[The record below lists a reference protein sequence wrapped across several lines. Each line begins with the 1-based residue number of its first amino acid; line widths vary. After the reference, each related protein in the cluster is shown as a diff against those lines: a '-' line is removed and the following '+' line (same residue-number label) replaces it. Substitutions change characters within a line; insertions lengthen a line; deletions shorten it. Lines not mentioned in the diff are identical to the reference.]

1 MSDINIQTKL
11 IVEEDVWPPVPPKSF
26 TPLVLIRYLD
36 DHNLKQFTAMAE
48 FVEQRHVS
56 KLASVAST
64 ESDEPFKHLRLSNHN
79 HPLEGVLDSS
89 KITKEIAEILAPME
103 ASVDPQF
110 ILIEGAPGIGKSFL
124 LKEIAYR
131 WGAKQILQKFKLV
144 LLVCLRDPAVQQMSH
159 LDDLLLSFCRGD
171 RKANKLV
178 SACSEYL
185 LENSGCDLVFLFDG
199 YDEFPEKLRKDSL
212 IACIINRRV
221 LPNCS
226 LIISSRP
233 HASLKLR
240 NRTAFRVEILGFT
253 REEREHYI
261 KESLN
266 GKPQKIAELTQY
278 LQGHRTISS
287 LCFVPF
293 NMVILV
299 YLYKEGVPLP
309 KGSAELYDY
318 FICLTVCRQLA
329 KHGEQLQSSIIKLN
343 DLSEPYNKIIQ
354 QLSKLSLEALNDK
367 KLIFSLDEI
376 EAVCKDITTFPKA
389 INGFG
394 LLQAVEHLG
403 LTETTKTFHF
413 LHFSIQEYLAAHY
426 VANLPADEELKIIE
440 TYFWSDTHFNMFSM
454 YLSLTKG
461 QKPSFKKFLFNEY
474 CFRKLLYDCETHYT
488 LIDNKSWEFYSKYTN
503 LFRLYHC
510 FYESGDVDTCKT
522 IEKRI
527 KNITFTEIYS
537 FSVVELE
544 CIAVFLSTSS
554 HKVWCNIV
562 FQGCYIQDHGFHIL
576 HHGLLHSSDVTI
588 STLSLRCN
596 GLRVQSSSLISDIA
610 VKCKVKELDITGNY
624 SIGEDKQLYQM
635 LANPFSTLEKLNMY
649 DTKLSSKGAIELFKA
664 LVDNSSLKVLYIHG
678 NYIMDDACDAI
689 TIALKRN
696 RCLVSLN
703 MNDNP
708 LTGKI
713 IVEIVNSLIDN
724 YTLISLSLPECP
736 RGIKEHIGSLQEIIN
751 DKRKQQRFQDKL
763 MIDYW

>member
-1 MSDINIQTKL
+1 
-11 IVEEDVWPPVPPKSF
+11 
-26 TPLVLIRYLD
+26 
-36 DHNLKQFTAMAE
+36 MAE
-48 FVEQRHVS
+48 FVEQGHVS
-56 KLASVAST
+56 KLASVVST
-64 ESDEPFKHLRLSNHN
+64 ESDEPFKRLRLSNHN
-79 HPLEGVLDSS
+79 HPLEEVLATS

-171 RKANKLV
+171 RKANEIV

-212 IACIINRRV
+212 IACIITRRV

-226 LIISSRP
+226 LIVSSRP

-240 NRTAFRVEILGFT
+240 NQTAFRVEILGFT
-253 REEREHYI
+253 KEEREHYI

-266 GKPQKIAELTQY
+266 GKPHKIAELTQY

-299 YLYKEGVPLP
+299 YLYKEGIPLP

-343 DLSEPYNKIIQ
+343 DLSKPYNEIIQ
-354 QLSKLSLEALNDK
+354 QLSKLSLEGLNDS
-367 KLIFSLDEI
+367 KLIFSLEEI
-376 EAVCKDITTFPKA
+376 EAACKDITTFPKA

-403 LTETTKTFHF
+403 LTGTTKTFNF

-454 YLSLTKG
+454 YISLTKG
-461 QKPSFKKFLFNEY
+461 QKPSFKKFLSSESCFRMLLYNDYTLPDNKFNE
-474 CFRKLLYDCETHYT
+474 FIFHKRSH
-488 LIDNKSWEFYSKYTN
+488 F
-503 LFRLYHC
+503 FRLYHC
-510 FYESGDVDTCKT
+510 FYESGDVDTCKI
-522 IEKRI
+522 IEKHTRCME
-527 KNITFTEIYS
+527 FRDIYS

-544 CIAVFLSTSS
+544 CIALFLSTSS
-554 HKVWCNIV
+554 YKNWHRIM
-562 FQGCYIQDHGFHIL
+562 FFSCYIQDHGFHVL
-576 HHGLLHSSDVTI
+576 HHGLLHSSGVTI
-588 STLSLRCN
+588 SCLDLRCN
-596 GLRVQSSSLISDIA
+596 GLRMQSSSLISDITI
-610 VKCKVKELDITGNY
+610 KCKVEVLHITGNY

-635 LANPFSTLEKLNMY
+635 LVNPFSTLKELHMY

-664 LVDNSSLKVLYIHG
+664 LVDNSSLKVLYING

-689 TIALKRN
+689 TTALKRN

-713 IVEIVNSLIDN
+713 IVELVNSLIDN

-736 RGIKEHIGSLQEIIN
+736 RGFKEHIGSLQEVIN
-751 DKRKQQRFQDKL
+751 DKREQQRFQDKL